1 MTDSAPGSFHCKP
14 VPWLKEYL
22 KKRGIQSSGKR
33 KVELVELCEK
43 SEEMKVP
50 KIAEEEAPVDPRVS
64 MKEQLKTDEGDLANP
79 LDNENRVFSQWT
91 KNFTNVPDFR
101 FLDVFNCLVGKD
113 PVYNSESLK
122 SLPKKFAVKPT
133 EKSETDDGSAT
144 YRGVFILKKDGSV
157 NSAYSLCKVLLLIS
171 EACLCA

>member
-1 MTDSAPGSFHCKP
+1 MVKRIQ
-14 VPWLKEYL
+14 
-22 KKRGIQSSGKR
+22 RGIQSSGKR

-101 FLDVFNCLVGKD
+101 FPDLFNYLVGKD

-122 SLPKKFAVKPT
+122 SY
-133 EKSETDDGSAT
+133 KSLYDLLRCKLLFDGHAETIK
-144 YRGVFILKKDGSV
+144 VIL
-157 NSAYSLCKVLLLIS
+157 SLL
-171 EACLCA
+171 